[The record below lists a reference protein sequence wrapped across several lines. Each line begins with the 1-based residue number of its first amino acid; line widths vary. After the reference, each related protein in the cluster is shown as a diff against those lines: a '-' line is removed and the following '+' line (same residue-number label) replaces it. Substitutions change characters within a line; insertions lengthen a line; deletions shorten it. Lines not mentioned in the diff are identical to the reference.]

1 MRISAPRGCP
11 NLPSTPKLVETL
23 RDSPIIR
30 LKGYE
35 YFVHPITDGIPRLE
49 PNLLEEVVDA
59 LAKKLVPR
67 FDVILTPEAM
77 GIPISSVLSL
87 RTGKP
92 FTVARKRAYGTP
104 GEVVVAQRTGYGGS
118 SLHVHGLSK
127 GDRVVIVDDVVS
139 SGGTL
144 HALSDA
150 CRNIGVDLVQV
161 LVVINK
167 GHDLAALSQRL
178 GCPVE
183 CLVTLRVID
192 GHVQLES

>member
-1 MRISAPRGCP
+1 M
-11 NLPSTPKLVETL
+11 PSTPRLVETL
-23 RDSPIIR
+23 KRSPIIR
-30 LKGYE
+30 LKGYD
-35 YFVHPITDGIPRLE
+35 YFVHPITDGIPRLD
-49 PNLLEEVVDA
+49 PKLLEEVVDA
-59 LAKKLVPR
+59 LVAKLPKA

-104 GEVVVAQRTGYGGS
+104 GEVVVTQRTGYGGS

-127 GDRVVIVDDVVS
+127 GDRVVIVDDVIS

-144 HALSDA
+144 GALGEA
-150 CRNIGVDLVQV
+150 CQQIGVDLVQV

-167 GHDLAALSQRL
+167 GHDLSALSNRL
-178 GCPVE
+178 GCPIE
-183 CLVTLRVID
+183 ALVTLRVID
-192 GHVQLES
+192 GQVQLET

>member
-1 MRISAPRGCP
+1 M
-11 NLPSTPKLVETL
+11 PSTPRLVETL
-23 RDSPIIR
+23 KRSPIIR
-30 LKGYE
+30 LKGYD

-49 PNLLEEVVDA
+49 PKLLEEVVDA
-59 LAKKLVPR
+59 LVKKLPKS

-104 GEVVVAQRTGYGGS
+104 GEIVVAQRTGYGAS
-118 SLHVHGLSK
+118 LLHVHGLAK

-144 HALSDA
+144 HALGEA
-150 CRNIGVDLVQV
+150 CRQIGVDLVRA

-167 GHDLAALSQRL
+167 GHDLAELSQRL

-183 CLVTLRVID
+183 CLITLRIIN
-192 GHVQLES
+192 GHVQLET

>member
-1 MRISAPRGCP
+1 MPTGTP
-11 NLPSTPKLVETL
+11 NVPSTPKLVETL
-23 RDSPIIR
+23 KQSPIIR
-30 LKGYE
+30 LQGYD

-49 PNLLEEVVDA
+49 PTLLDEVVDA
-59 LAKKLVPR
+59 LVKKLAKS

-104 GEVVVAQRTGYGGS
+104 GEVIVTQRTGYGGS

-144 HALSDA
+144 HALGDA
-150 CRNIGVDLVQV
+150 CRKIGVELVQV

-167 GHDLAALSQRL
+167 GHDLAALSQHL

-183 CLVTLRVID
+183 SLVTLRVIN
-192 GHVQLES
+192 GHVQLET